1 MCICVCVYIYVYREH
16 AKRRNRFISRFPFFP
31 PSFFFS
37 RSAKRE
43 FYNHASL
50 CTSLIRFI
58 FIGYR
63 FPASPLRHFYAIREI
78 RVRETTRS
86 SRDIS
91 LYDKYSSLS
100 LTFDRERRDEDTG
113 FHRFSPPLSP
123 MDRSIE
129 DARKAVSAKI
139 QYHLSVSL
147 SRSSWVIWEK
157 KLVLRSSP
165 IHARWR
171 GLESFGSEKD
181 LRRERNAKE
190 RKRERREESEG
201 RVREAR
207 FPREVIKIF
216 TSRFRCERPREE
228 EGNGDGVIDGGP
240 ELNK

>member
-1 MCICVCVYIYVYREH
+1 MCICVCIYIYVYREH
-16 AKRRNRFISRFPFFP
+16 AKRRNRFISRF

-113 FHRFSPPLSP
+113 FHRFPLP
-123 MDRSIE
+123 LRGSIE
-129 DARKAVSAKI
+129 DARKASAKI

-147 SRSSWVIWEK
+147 SRSIAGHLGEEAGPPIFTDSRAMEGVER
-157 KLVLRSSP
+157 VL
-165 IHARWR
+165 
-171 GLESFGSEKD
+171 D
-181 LRRERNAKE
+181 LRKISAARGTRKGEREK
-190 RKRERREESEG
+190 ERREESEG

>member
-16 AKRRNRFISRFPFFP
+16 AKRRNRFISRF

-91 LYDKYSSLS
+91 LYDKYSSLFLVRS
-100 LTFDRERRDEDTG
+100 RTTRQG
-113 FHRFSPPLSP
+113 HRFSSFSFPSLP
-123 MDRSIE
+123 DGSIE
-129 DARKAVSAKI
+129 DARKAASAKI

-147 SRSSWVIWEK
+147 SRSIAGHLGEEAGPDLHRFTRDGGGWR
-157 KLVLRSSP
+157 VLD
-165 IHARWR
+165 
-171 GLESFGSEKD
+171 LEKD
-181 LRRERNAKE
+181 LRRERNAKGRE
-190 RKRERREESEG
+190 RERREESEG
-201 RVREAR
+201 RIREAR

>member
-16 AKRRNRFISRFPFFP
+16 AKRRNRFISRF

-147 SRSSWVIWEK
+147 SRSIAGHLGEEAGPDLHRFTRDGGGWR
-157 KLVLRSSP
+157 VLD
-165 IHARWR
+165 
-171 GLESFGSEKD
+171 LEKD
-181 LRRERNAKE
+181 LRRERNAKGRE
-190 RKRERREESEG
+190 KRGERREG
-201 RVREAR
+201 TRG
-207 FPREVIKIF
+207 EVP
-216 TSRFRCERPREE
+216 SRS
-228 EGNGDGVIDGGP
+228 
-240 ELNK
+240 NKNIYIAFSM

>member
-16 AKRRNRFISRFPFFP
+16 AKRRNRFISRF

-91 LYDKYSSLS
+91 LYDKYSSLFLVRS
-100 LTFDRERRDEDTG
+100 RTTRRG
-113 FHRFSPPLSP
+113 HRFSPF
-123 MDRSIE
+123 
-129 DARKAVSAKI
+129 
-139 QYHLSVSL
+139 
-147 SRSSWVIWEK
+147 
-157 KLVLRSSP
+157 SSP
-165 IHARWR
+165 SPWIDRRCTQSERENPIPLISILISIHR
-171 GLESFGSEKD
+171 GSSGRRSWSSDLHRFTRDGRGGESFGSEKD
-181 LRRERNAKE
+181 LRRERNAKGRE
-190 RKRERREESEG
+190 REREKRGERREG
-201 RVREAR
+201 TRG
-207 FPREVIKIF
+207 EVP
-216 TSRFRCERPREE
+216 SRS
-228 EGNGDGVIDGGP
+228 
-240 ELNK
+240 NKNIYIAFSM

>member
-16 AKRRNRFISRFPFFP
+16 AKRRNRFISRF

-63 FPASPLRHFYAIREI
+63 FPASPLHHFYAIREI

-91 LYDKYSSLS
+91 LYDKYFFLFLVRSR
-100 LTFDRERRDEDTG
+100 TTQG
-113 FHRFSPPLSP
+113 HRFSPFSSP
-123 MDRSIE
+123 SPIPDGSIE
-129 DARKAVSAKI
+129 DARKAANAKI

-147 SRSSWVIWEK
+147 SRSIAGHLGEEAGPDLHRFTRDGGGWR
-157 KLVLRSSP
+157 VLD
-165 IHARWR
+165 
-171 GLESFGSEKD
+171 LEKD
-181 LRRERNAKE
+181 LRRERNAKG
-190 RKRERREESEG
+190 RKREERRAKG
-201 RVREAR
+201 GYAR
-207 FPREVIKIF
+207 RGSLEK
-216 TSRFRCERPREE
+216 
-228 EGNGDGVIDGGP
+228 
-240 ELNK
+240 

>member
-16 AKRRNRFISRFPFFP
+16 AKRRNRFISRF

-91 LYDKYSSLS
+91 LYDKYSSLFLVRS
-100 LTFDRERRDEDTG
+100 RMTRQG
-113 FHRFSPPLSP
+113 HRFSSFSFPSLP
-123 MDRSIE
+123 DGSIE
-129 DARKAVSAKI
+129 DARKAASAKI

-147 SRSSWVIWEK
+147 SRSIAGHLGEEAGPD
-157 KLVLRSSP
+157 LHRFT
-165 IHARWR
+165 RD
-171 GLESFGSEKD
+171 GGGGESFGETSPP
-181 LRRERNAKE
+181 REERE
-190 RKRERREESEG
+190 RKREREKRGERREDTRG
-201 RVREAR
+201 
-207 FPREVIKIF
+207 EVP
-216 TSRFRCERPREE
+216 SRS
-228 EGNGDGVIDGGP
+228 
-240 ELNK
+240 NKNIYIAFSM

>member
-16 AKRRNRFISRFPFFP
+16 AKRRNRFISRF

-91 LYDKYSSLS
+91 LYDKYSSLFLVRS
-100 LTFDRERRDEDTG
+100 RMTRQG
-113 FHRFSPPLSP
+113 HRFSSFSFPSLP
-123 MDRSIE
+123 DGSIE
-129 DARKAVSAKI
+129 DARKAASAKI

-171 GLESFGSEKD
+171 GW
-181 LRRERNAKE
+181 REFWRNISAARGTRKE
-190 RKRERREESEG
+190 ERREESEG